1 MAVGPLS
8 MHRATLASLANADRY
23 LQDAEALVERGS
35 NGHALALAVLAEEEI
50 GKALLFVLRLG
61 GIEVP
66 RHILIDHSSKQLLEV
81 AVLDLFDFLWKGFRT
96 HFGAASE
103 AGDDATRVKAA
114 KQLHTKLRRKVERKL
129 ARPGHRFMVTK
140 HQQLQRLRGLQRIKE
155 TGMYV
160 DLRDD
165 GTVGSPSDV
174 DRRTAREYIQVVVG
188 HRSNLTLLFGQV
200 LLPDPSENF
209 LAEVRNQV
217 RPVLAA
223 FTPEIGRMLSWLGDA
238 SKNNRRALSRAERE
252 RSIS

>member
-1 MAVGPLS
+1 MLRLRERPRRLLGGPGE
-8 MHRATLASLANADRY
+8 R
-23 LQDAEALVERGS
+23 LQGFRIRGS
-35 NGHALALAVLAEEEI
+35 
-50 GKALLFVLRLG
+50 GKPGRA
-61 GIEVP
+61 
-66 RHILIDHSSKQLLEV
+66 HSSLSKTLDYVEAADAPHSPPRFTLTETSFSAV
-81 AVLDLFDFLWKGFRT
+81 RNLTLSGLTAVLDLFDFLWKGFRT